1 MKIQGKEQM
10 QQGVKY
16 KGYGFINEFNE
27 FQFTP
32 EQTGSRSQQKKLVKE
47 EDGFTVYKTTKSVI
61 IHIRVD
67 RADGRNKLVGKFLE
81 VTNRIMQVFTKY
93 DI

>member
-1 MKIQGKEQM
+1 M

-16 KGYGFINEFNE
+16 KGYAFINEFNE

-61 IHIRVD
+61 FHIRVD
-67 RADGRNKLVGKFLE
+67 RADGRNKLVARFLE
-81 VTNRIMQVFTKY
+81 VTNRIMQVLTKY